1 MSLNVDTDAVLL
13 IDAENAFKFIN
24 YSVIYLPHHST
35 YKINCYATPS
45 MLFNAGGDEILSSEG
60 TTQGDSTAMRG
71 DILGILPL
79 IKLLLQFIDS
89 NQMNAK

>member
-1 MSLNVDTDAVLL
+1 
-13 IDAENAFKFIN
+13 
-24 YSVIYLPHHST
+24 
-35 YKINCYATPS
+35 